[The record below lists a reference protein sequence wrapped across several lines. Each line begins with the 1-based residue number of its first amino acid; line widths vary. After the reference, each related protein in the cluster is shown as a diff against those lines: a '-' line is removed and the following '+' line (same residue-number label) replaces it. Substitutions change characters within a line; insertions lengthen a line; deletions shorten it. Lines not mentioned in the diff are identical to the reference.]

1 MTARD
6 RPSNHVLVVLALLSL
21 FSFVGI
27 GDRSHQWLWVSLRV
41 VGCGAALSAAYGY
54 SQEEE
59 TIQSTDEHTRLLEVA
74 NEVREGYEWQQYNL
88 QLQHQREI
96 EQYEQVL
103 AQLQTQL
110 QAAEVVN
117 FDQMEAERERLAL
130 DYDRLQKERERLTQE
145 QALLEEHYDRQQQA
159 LEAREAAL
167 REQEEAFEAAM
178 REQIAQERDRLQA
191 QEDALNERER
201 LMLQHFEQE
210 WAEREEF
217 YAAIADAAVQ
227 ESYSLKKPDLPRGTS
242 HEELLAREA
251 IRCLYEHGIVV
262 KKPFVR
268 PLPRDRFELCFEVLP
283 VLVDGKLSTPIRS
296 SGEALK
302 KIEKDL
308 LKPLRIAVPGCCA
321 DPIAEPI
328 DGGLKLTFDVSGT
341 DWEALER
348 DRKARADAIH
358 DPDPSHLA
366 TFVKENPQICLMGD
380 SGEGKTTLINNLIL
394 LMEQDLGENVGLILT
409 NPKPNEETDLSK
421 LKYADFDSSIFGLLE
436 AATEILYR
444 LDLNTNA
451 LLERR
456 TIPDNPLPIFTP
468 LIYFFDEFSEIAGVW
483 NRCKPEVME
492 EVLDEFAATLPPEK
506 LHVMDFIR
514 KRVSPS
520 SFAGDLLKF
529 CWRVG
534 RSEKVKLLIA
544 GQNLKAS
551 SIGVLITDLNQTAI
565 LYLGEAIREGIETR
579 ISSWQKESLNQ
590 EYAHRSQKVAEKKAN
605 RFYGL
610 FVPKGS
616 KAYFSTLPDEFAFSQ
631 DNASLETVQRQ
642 DEPAPDAPT
651 APGAPDLVQELER
664 LWHLPSKGA
673 DPDRTGE
680 DRTRTNAVPD
690 PFDPLDPEINSSL
703 TEAVLKNF
711 DVYKS
716 QTKVIEMVWNV
727 GKSGTSNKYRAAK
740 WKLRRI
746 LKKHDRNLPG
756 KSWGEDPDDFK
767 KFHEIL

>member
-1 MTARD
+1 MHLSD
-6 RPSNHVLVVLALLSL
+6 RQSNHLLTLLALLSL
-21 FSFVGI
+21 FTFAGI
-27 GDRSHQWLWVSLRV
+27 GDRQNQWLWLSLRI

-54 SQEEE
+54 SKEEE
-59 TIQSTDEHTRLLEVA
+59 DIQATDENTRLLDA
-74 NEVREGYEWQQYNL
+74 ASEVREGYEWQQYNL

-96 EQYEQVL
+96 EQYEQAL
-103 AQLQTQL
+103 AQLQVQL
-110 QAAEVVN
+110 KAAETVN
-117 FDQMEAERERLAL
+117 FDQIEAERERLAL
-130 DYDRLQKERERLTQE
+130 DYDRLQKERERLAQE

-159 LEAREAAL
+159 LEAREQAL
-167 REQEEAFEAAM
+167 TEREEQFTADLQAQIEA
-178 REQIAQERDRLQA
+178 ERTRLQE

-201 LMLQHFEQE
+201 LMVQRFEQE

-217 YAAIADAAVQ
+217 YGAIADAAVR
-227 ESYSLKKPDLPRGTS
+227 ESYNLKKPDLPSGTS

-268 PLPRDRFELCFEVLP
+268 PLPGSRFELHFEVLP

-302 KIEKDL
+302 KVEKEL

-321 DPIAEPI
+321 DPIVEPI

-341 DWEALER
+341 DWEALDRE
-348 DRKARADAIH
+348 RKAKADAIH

-366 TFVKENPQICLMGD
+366 TFIKENPQICLMGD
-380 SGEGKTTLINNLIL
+380 SGEGKTTLINNLIA
-394 LMEQDLGENVGLILT
+394 LMEQDLGEGVGLILT

-444 LDLNTNA
+444 LDLNTTA

-456 TIPDNPLPIFTP
+456 STPDNPLPFFPP

-492 EVLDEFAATLPPEK
+492 EVLDDFTRCLPPEK

-514 KRVSPS
+514 KRVSPG

-534 RSEKVKLLIA
+534 RTEKVKLLIA

-551 SIGVLITDLNQTAI
+551 SIGVLVTDLNQTAI
-565 LYLGEAIREGIETR
+565 LYLGEAIREGIEKR
-579 ISSWQKESLNQ
+579 VSPWQKESLNQ

-616 KAYFSTLPDEFAFSQ
+616 KAYFSTLPDEFAFSKV
-631 DNASLETVQRQ
+631 NSSFNPVQPQ
-642 DEPAPDAPT
+642 SDPAPSAPT
-651 APGAPDLVQELER
+651 APDLVQELER
-664 LWHLPSKGA
+664 LWQLPSNGA
-673 DPDRTGE
+673 DSGCTDE
-680 DRTRTNAVPD
+680 DGTRTNAVQGQ
-690 PFDPLDPEINSSL
+690 FDPLEPEITLQL

-716 QTKVIEMVWNV
+716 QTKVIEIVWNV

-740 WKLRRI
+740 WKFRRI
-746 LKKHDRNLPG
+746 LKKNNRNLPG
-756 KSWGEDPDDFK
+756 KQWGEDPDDFK
-767 KFHEIL
+767 KFNEIL